1 MQARH
6 AEDLVASHPKK
17 VASYNIEDVL
27 GRGGMGEVYL
37 ATHELLGRSVALK
50 RLVLPENSPQDADLT
65 ERFIREG
72 KALAEL
78 SHHGIVGVFDLFQWR
93 NHTYMAMERVDGKDL
108 HELLGSGSLPV
119 DVAAII
125 GARLAEAL
133 DYAHLHRIVHRD
145 IKPANVM
152 VSVTGDIKLMDFGV
166 ARNEN
171 LDELTRTGM
180 MVGTPRFLAPEVV
193 KGEVADARSDIYALG
208 CVLYQMLAGRHPF
221 AHATADT
228 IFPLIASGKFEKL
241 GSVAQ
246 VPRTLRKI
254 VDKCLTTSPDKRY
267 QSCADVAHDLER
279 FLDRSGAF
287 PHHTQRLVAYFSQE
301 GHIAQSDA
309 LTVIQ
314 ADDLAWTAVAPTLS
328 DKSAPLKAAMLSLS
342 VLLFLAS
349 VALAILQPQWFSDW
363 FQSVTSSVG
372 PAPDLG
378 SAATPPKS
386 PRGK

>member
-1 MQARH
+1 M
-6 AEDLVASHPKK
+6 ASHPKK
-17 VASYNIEDVL
+17 VAGYRVEDVL

-37 ATHELLGRSVALK
+37 ATHELLGRTVALK
-50 RLVLPENSPQDADLT
+50 RLVLPEASPNDSDLT

-93 NHTYMAMERVDGKDL
+93 NSTYMAMERVDGKDL
-108 HELLGSGSLPV
+108 HELLSKGPMPV

-133 DYAHLHRIVHRD
+133 DYAHLHRIIHRD

-152 VSVTGDIKLMDFGV
+152 LSVTGDVKLMDFGV

-193 KGEVADARSDIYALG
+193 KGEVADNRSDIYALG
-208 CVLYQMLAGRHPF
+208 CVLYQMLAGQHPF
-221 AHATADT
+221 AHATPDT

-241 GSVAQ
+241 TNVAQ
-246 VPRTLRKI
+246 VPRALRKI
-254 VDKCLTTSPDKRY
+254 VDKCLATSPDKRY

-301 GHIAQSDA
+301 GHISESDA
-309 LTVIQ
+309 LTVID

-349 VALAILQPQWFSDW
+349 VALAVLQPQWFTEW
-363 FQSVTSSVG
+363 FQSVTTEVG
-372 PAPDLG
+372 PAPKTLD
-378 SAATPPKS
+378 SKTDSS
-386 PRGK
+386 PAKEKAGAKARRR